1 MFDRAGPAWRK
12 STPSLSHFSVILS
25 RFRAAT
31 RETTRNAMTPGG
43 ALHNGGRGLYRS
55 FDVGQSSA

>member
-43 ALHNGGRGLYRS
+43 RVAQWRARA
-55 FDVGQSSA
+55 VQIV